1 VRGCRI
7 LLIVIH
13 RQLLLGKS
21 KTAAEIDD
29 VIALG
34 HVMLALATRAL
45 SDGSC
50 TPQNELAATTRLR
63 YVLARNICVD
73 FRTTNETT
81 NCVRTL

>member
-1 VRGCRI
+1 MRGCRI

-21 KTAAEIDD
+21 KTAAEVDD

-45 SDGSC
+45 SDDSC
-50 TPQNELAATTRLR
+50 TPQNELARYQYAYYKGTR
-63 YVLARNICVD
+63 VCLA
-73 FRTTNETT
+73 
-81 NCVRTL
+81 

>member
-1 VRGCRI
+1 MR
-7 LLIVIH
+7 
-13 RQLLLGKS
+13 KS

-50 TPQNELAATTRLR
+50 TPQNELARYQYAYYKGTR
-63 YVLARNICVD
+63 VCLA
-73 FRTTNETT
+73 
-81 NCVRTL
+81 